1 MATRRQV
8 AERANVSVRTV
19 SNVVN
24 GFEHIAPA
32 TRERV
37 LRAIRELEYR
47 PSELARSLKV
57 GRSGLIGLMLP
68 ELDTAYFAEL
78 TRAFVEGGAAR
89 GLTVVVD
96 QTDGDRERELS
107 LLRRTAGGS
116 LFDALV
122 LSPLALKAEDLEVP
136 EAGPFVF
143 LGEDEFPG
151 YDKVMIDNFQ
161 AAREAVEHLLLQGRR
176 RIAAIGAERSGRSV
190 SSLRLEGYRAAIQ
203 SHSDLQ
209 LPEIV
214 EYVEGFRRP
223 EGAAAMRRLLES
235 GVSFDAVFC
244 FSDALAL
251 GALRALYDAGVSVPG
266 AVAVV
271 GWDDIE
277 DGRFSIPS
285 LTTISP
291 DKQWL
296 AETALDRV
304 VRRLAGEE
312 LDPEVLV
319 GPYRL
324 VIRESAPF
332 DPAGAGASVRTG
344 EGEPK

>member
-1 MATRRQV
+1 MATRREV
-8 AERANVSVRTV
+8 AQAASVSVRTV

-24 GFEHIAPA
+24 GFDHVAPA

-37 LRAIRELEYR
+37 LRVIRELDYQ

-78 TRAFVEGGAAR
+78 TRAFVEGGAER

-96 QTDGDRERELS
+96 QTDGDRERELA
-107 LLRRTAGGS
+107 LLRRTSGGS

-122 LSPLALKAEDLEVP
+122 LSPLALRSEDLDGFGAAP
-136 EAGPFVF
+136 LVF

-151 YDKVMIDNFQ
+151 FDKVMIDNFQ
-161 AAREAVEHLLLQGRR
+161 AGFEAVEHLIRQGRR
-176 RIAAIGAERSGRSV
+176 RIAAIGAERTSHSS
-190 SSLRLEGYRAAIQ
+190 SSLRLDGYRAALA
-203 SHSDLQ
+203 SHPDLE
-209 LPEIV
+209 LAETI

-223 EGAAAMRRLLES
+223 EGAAAMRRLLERPDRP
-235 GVSFDAVFC
+235 DAIFC

-251 GALRALYDAGVSVPG
+251 GALRALHEGGLSVP
-266 AVAVV
+266 ADVAVV

-277 DGRFSIPS
+277 DGAFAIPS
-285 LTTISP
+285 LTTVSP

-296 AETALDRV
+296 AKTALDRV
-304 VRRLAGEE
+304 SRRLAGEDLE
-312 LDPEVLV
+312 PGVLV
-319 GPYRL
+319 APHRL
-324 VIRESAPF
+324 VVRESS
-332 DPAGAGASVRTG
+332 PAD
-344 EGEPK
+344 

>member
-1 MATRRQV
+1 MATRREV
-8 AERANVSVRTV
+8 AERAKVSVRTV

-37 LRAIRELEYR
+37 LRAIEELEYR

-96 QTDGDRERELS
+96 QTDGDRDRELA

-122 LSPLALKAEDLEVP
+122 LSPLALHAEDLEVP
-136 EAGPFVF
+136 GAGPLVF

-161 AAREAVEHLLLQGRR
+161 AAREAVEHLLAQGRR
-176 RIAAIGAERSGRSV
+176 RIAAIGAERSGRSA
-190 SSLRLEGYRAAIQ
+190 SSLRLEGYRAAIGA
-203 SHSDLQ
+203 HPDLR
-209 LPEIV
+209 LPKIV
-214 EYVEGFRRP
+214 EYVDGFRRP
-223 EGAAAMRRLLES
+223 EGAAAMRRLLDGGEP
-235 GVSFDAVFC
+235 FDAVFC

-251 GALRALYDAGVSVPG
+251 GALRALHDAGVSVPG
-266 AVAVV
+266 EVAVV

-285 LTTISP
+285 LTTVSP

-304 VRRLAGEE
+304 VRRLAGER
-312 LDPEVLV
+312 LDPELLV
-319 GPYRL
+319 GPHRL
-324 VIRESAPF
+324 VVRESAP
-332 DPAGAGASVRTG
+332 DLAPGVAATNR
-344 EGEPK
+344 